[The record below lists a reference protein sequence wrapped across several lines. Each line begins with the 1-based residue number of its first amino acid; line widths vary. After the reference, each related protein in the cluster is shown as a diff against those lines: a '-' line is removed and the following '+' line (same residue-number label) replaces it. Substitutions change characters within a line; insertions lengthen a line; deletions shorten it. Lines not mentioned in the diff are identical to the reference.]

1 MLGTG
6 DKEQMRQ
13 LGKYGAIGL
22 EMGLAVVIGMLIGSY
37 LDRRFDWAPY
47 GQYAGL
53 AAGIGAAAKGLIRV
67 TRDYQ
72 REIEEART
80 QKEEAA
86 KEVEA
91 GD

>member
-1 MLGTG
+1 MLGAG

-22 EMGLAVVIGMLIGSY
+22 EMGLAVLIGLLIGGY
-37 LDRRFDWAPY
+37 LDDRFGWAPY
-47 GQYAGL
+47 GQYGGL
-53 AAGIGAAAKGLIRV
+53 AAGIGAAAKSLIRV

-72 REIEEART
+72 REIEQARKD
-80 QKEEAA
+80 KEED
-86 KEVEA
+86 